1 MEKIKM
7 RKVKSITIREGSEKF
22 YKEQKRSAE
31 VKGMRK
37 DMISKIS
44 INSMINLMLADV
56 EILEDDENDYSLM
69 QKELFEHIRQ
79 QLHDKSYSDIE
90 SVLNDINDFGS
101 VCKREAFQIGVK
113 VGLKLMKE
121 L

>member
-1 MEKIKM
+1 M
-7 RKVKSITIREGSEKF
+7 
-22 YKEQKRSAE
+22 QK
-31 VKGMRK
+31 
-37 DMISKIS
+37 DIISKIS
-44 INSMINLMLADV
+44 INSIINLMLSDV

-79 QLHDKSYSDIE
+79 RLHDGSYSDIE
-90 SVLNDINDFGS
+90 SILNDINDFGS
-101 VCKREAFQIGVK
+101 VCKGEAFQIGVK

>member
-1 MEKIKM
+1 MEKIKI
-7 RKVKSITIREGSEKF
+7 RKAENITIREGSEKF
-22 YKEQKRSAE
+22 YKEQKRSAG
-31 VKGMRK
+31 VKKMRK

-69 QKELFEHIRQ
+69 QKELLEHIRRR
-79 QLHDKSYSDIE
+79 LHDESYSDIE
-90 SVLNDINDFGS
+90 SILNDISDFGS